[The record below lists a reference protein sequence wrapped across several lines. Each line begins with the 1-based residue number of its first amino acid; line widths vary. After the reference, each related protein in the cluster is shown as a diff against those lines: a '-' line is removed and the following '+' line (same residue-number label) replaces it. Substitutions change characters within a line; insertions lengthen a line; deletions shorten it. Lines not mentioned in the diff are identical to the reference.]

1 MSTARAERFLLE
13 RLSSSQQVLV
23 PLLLD
28 LAEPLPGADGVVHG
42 QSVVMVGAHALR
54 QLPEG
59 EEAVQAVLAA
69 LERGTVP
76 EGVLPVSYA
85 PRVSEGMALA
95 LTGADTT
102 EVMFDGAR
110 QTGKTIGTAGLQL
123 ALAEWHLRAGHAA
136 PLLVLWLHSSLV
148 NATSKTIPS
157 LQEPFWGGAWRVQE
171 AGTVATFI
179 LGGQELVRASFVPT
193 EDASGAE
200 RARAACH
207 VVVAEEAV
215 AGLSEGGIS
224 ERVYDLARSS
234 MLRLPTA
241 RRVALVNTNPGSP
254 ESWPFR
260 RFIDPG
266 RPGCARCPVPTRQ
279 DAGGR
284 LTPEED
290 AEQLASFQG
299 QADLLARMGRGEWV
313 GLQLGQPVVPNYNPR
328 THVAPR
334 PLAVVP
340 HAETWMGW
348 DSGGGAHH
356 HCTIVA
362 QQVGPQQIHILTCL
376 MSSDTGLE
384 QHLQGTVVPWVR
396 KRMPW
401 LLTPAGRDRL
411 FHRMDPSMDPH
422 EGGDAAFNGIR
433 RVREALGGHFHHAKC
448 SNEWGQ
454 IIGPILELFNRG
466 NDRGGMAVQID
477 PGPDCLLL
485 QRTLEGGAYY
495 AMTQNGTMARDKQF
509 KVNHPFE
516 DALDALGYTLSG
528 LAPQLGRDRAAE
540 QTKYKTTR
548 YATTTLQHRRADGPR
563 RAASSI
569 RHD

>member
-1 MSTARAERFLLE
+1 M
-13 RLSSSQQVLV
+13 
-23 PLLLD
+23 
-28 LAEPLPGADGVVHG
+28 
-42 QSVVMVGAHALR
+42 
-54 QLPEG
+54 
-59 EEAVQAVLAA
+59 
-69 LERGTVP
+69 
-76 EGVLPVSYA
+76 
-85 PRVSEGMALA
+85 
-95 LTGADTT
+95 
-102 EVMFDGAR
+102 
-110 QTGKTIGTAGLQL
+110 
-123 ALAEWHLRAGHAA
+123 
-136 PLLVLWLHSSLV
+136 
-148 NATSKTIPS
+148 
-157 LQEPFWGGAWRVQE
+157 
-171 AGTVATFI
+171 
-179 LGGQELVRASFVPT
+179 
-193 EDASGAE
+193 
-200 RARAACH
+200 
-207 VVVAEEAV
+207 
-215 AGLSEGGIS
+215 
-224 ERVYDLARSS
+224 
-234 MLRLPTA
+234 
-241 RRVALVNTNPGSP
+241 
-254 ESWPFR
+254 
-260 RFIDPG
+260 
-266 RPGCARCPVPTRQ
+266 
-279 DAGGR
+279 
-284 LTPEED
+284 PEED

-299 QADLLARMGRGEWV
+299 QPDLLARMGRGEWV

-334 PLAVVP
+334 PLEVVP

-362 QQVGPQQIHILTCL
+362 QQVGRQQIHILACL

-384 QHLQGTVVPWVR
+384 QHLQHTVVPWAR

-540 QTKYKTTR
+540 QAKYQTQR
-548 YATTTLQHRRADGPR
+548 YAKTSGPFDRGDRTTVRRALG
-563 RAASSI
+563 SI
-569 RHD
+569 GDL